1 MSGKSKGGNFEREIA
16 SKISL
21 WFSEGKRDD
30 IFYRSQSS
38 GARATQRNKSGKKTE
53 GQYGDIAASC
63 SEGESLIKLWNIE
76 TKTGYCLSKSK
87 LKDGTKKITNWD
99 ILDLLDSKSQEPM
112 FAQMWNQCV
121 IDAEVSTR
129 EPILIFRRE
138 RKLPLITITG
148 TYYSRLTNW
157 FNVPDFMKIHFD
169 LSNLYYP
176 YSKVVIIKL
185 DDFLKWIDP
194 NTLIIIKE

>member
-1 MSGKSKGGNFEREIA
+1 MSGKSKGGDFEREI
-16 SKISL
+16 SKILSL
-21 WFSEGKRDD
+21 WFTEGERDD

-38 GARATQRNKSGKKTE
+38 GARATQRNKSKKTTE
-53 GQYGDIAASC
+53 GQYGDIC
-63 SEGESLIKLWNIE
+63 STCKEGELLIKIWSIE
-76 TKTGYCLSKSK
+76 CKTGYAGKSK

-138 RKLPLITITG
+138 RKLPLICITKQ
-148 TYYSRLTNW
+148 YYSRLTNW

-194 NTLIIIKE
+194 NTLIIIKEA

>member
-1 MSGKSKGGNFEREIA
+1 MSGKSKGGDFEREIA
-16 SKISL
+16 VKLSL
-21 WFSEGKRDD
+21 WFTENKRDD

-38 GARATQRNKSGKKTE
+38 GARATQRNKSKKTTE
-53 GQYGDIAASC
+53 GQYGDIAATC
-63 SEGESLIKLWNIE
+63 KEGESLIKIWSIE
-76 TKTGYCLSKSK
+76 CKTGYSSKSK

-121 IDAEVSTR
+121 IDAEISTR

-138 RKLPLITITG
+138 RKLPLICITG
-148 TYYSRLTNW
+148 QYYSRLTNW
-157 FNVPDFMKIHFD
+157 FNIPGFMKIHFD

-176 YSKVVIIKL
+176 YNKVAIIKL
-185 DDFLKWIDP
+185 DDFLKWVNP
-194 NTLIIIKE
+194 NTLTMIKE

>member
-1 MSGKSKGGNFEREIA
+1 MSGKSKGGNFEREI
-16 SKISL
+16 SVKLSL
-21 WFSEGKRDD
+21 WFTEGKKDD

-38 GARATQRNKSGKKTE
+38 GARATQRNKSKKTTE
-53 GQYGDIAASC
+53 GQYGDIC
-63 SEGESLIKLWNIE
+63 STYKEGELLIKIWSIE
-76 TKTGYCLSKSK
+76 CKTGYSHKNK

-138 RKLPLITITG
+138 RKLPLICITKQ
-148 TYYSRLTNW
+148 YYSRLTNW

-194 NTLIIIKE
+194 NTLIIIKEA

>member
-16 SKISL
+16 VKLSL
-21 WFSEGKRDD
+21 WFTENKRDD

-38 GARATQRNKSGKKTE
+38 GARATQRSKSKKTTE
-53 GQYGDIAASC
+53 GQYGDIAATC
-63 SEGESLIKLWNIE
+63 KEGDSLIKKWSIE
-76 TKTGYCLSKSK
+76 CKTGYQSKSK
-87 LKDGTKKITNWD
+87 LKDGTKKVTNWD

-121 IDAEVSTR
+121 IDAEISQR

-148 TYYSRLTNW
+148 AYYLRLINW
-157 FNVPDFMKIHFD
+157 FNIPDFMKIHFD

-176 YSKVVIIKL
+176 YSKVAIIKL
-185 DDFLKWIDP
+185 DDFLKWVNP
-194 NTLIIIKE
+194 NTLTMIKE